1 MKIAVVAL
9 GKMGL
14 PVAAW
19 YASRGHDVTGCDI
32 NATLVAAVN
41 RGECPLPYEPGLA
54 DMLRAAVAAGRLRAT
69 RDTVAGVGEADVVLV
84 LVPLGV
90 DARHQP
96 DYGPLDTAFAA
107 VGRGL
112 RPGALVVLET
122 TVAVGDTR
130 RRFLPILL
138 AARPGG
144 RRDFHLAFSPER
156 VQAGSVFRDLCAYPR
171 IVGGIDAESGRR
183 AAAFYAENFG
193 VEVRLLSSSE
203 AAEFCKLAESVYRD
217 VNIALA
223 NELALYAETCGVDVR
238 EVFPAANSQPQSHL
252 HHPGVGVGGHCIPV
266 YPYLLIQRTPFS
278 ELAALA
284 RRIND
289 AMPAHAVALLDRH
302 LGGLAGRRVLILG
315 VSFRAGVREAA
326 HSPALTLARELAARG
341 ARPLAHDPLF
351 APEELRALGLEP
363 AALAPPPAVDAVVLQ
378 TAEPLYRTLD
388 FRGFPGLRVVLDGR
402 GALDPQVV
410 AAAGVRYLAI
420 GRGERVDTGA
430 AASDGASSSLAPLLE
445 AGEPEMR
452 AGVREGSR

>member
-14 PVAAW
+14 PVAVW
-19 YASRGHDVTGCDI
+19 YAARGHDVTGCDT
-32 NATLVAAVN
+32 NVTLVAAIN

-54 DMLRAAVAAGRLRAT
+54 EHLRAAVAGGRLRAT
-69 RDTVAGVGEADVVLV
+69 TDTTAGVRDAEVVLV

-90 DARHQP
+90 DACHRP
-96 DYGPLDTAFAA
+96 DYRPLDAAFAA
-107 VGRGL
+107 IGRGL

-144 RRDFHLAFSPER
+144 RQDFHLAFSPER

-171 IVGGIDAESGRR
+171 IVGGVDAESGRR
-183 AAAFYAENFG
+183 AAAFYVENFG
-193 VEVRLLSSSE
+193 VEARLLSSSE

-252 HHPGVGVGGHCIPV
+252 HTPGVGVGGHCIPV
-266 YPYLLIQRTPFS
+266 YPYFLIHRTPYS
-278 ELAALA
+278 TLAAAA

-326 HSPALTLARELAARG
+326 HSPALALARELAAAG

-351 APEELRALGLEP
+351 ASDELQAMGLEP
-363 AALAPPPAVDAVVLQ
+363 ATLTPPPAVDAVVLQ
-378 TAEPLYRTLD
+378 TAEPLYRALD
-388 FRGFPGLRVVLDGR
+388 FRVFPGLRLVLDGR
-402 GALDPQVV
+402 GALDPQAV
-410 AAAGVRYLAI
+410 AAAGVRYVAI
-420 GRGERVDTGA
+420 GRGERVDMSAVPAGDGA
-430 AASDGASSSLAPLLE
+430 APADVP
-445 AGEPEMR
+445 
-452 AGVREGSR
+452 VREGGS

>member
-1 MKIAVVAL
+1 MQWARMRIAVVAL

-32 NATLVAAVN
+32 NPALVAAVN
-41 RGECPLPYEPGLA
+41 RGECPLPHEPGLA
-54 DMLRAAVAAGRLRAT
+54 DMLRATVAAGRLRAT
-69 RDTVAGVGEADVVLV
+69 TDIVQGVRDADVVLV

-90 DARHQP
+90 DVYHQP
-96 DYGPLDTAFAA
+96 DYGPLDAAFAA
-107 VGRGL
+107 IGRGL

-144 RRDFHLAFSPER
+144 RQDFHLAFSPER
-156 VQAGSVFRDLCAYPR
+156 VQAGSVFRDLRAYPR

-183 AAAFYAENFG
+183 AAAFYTENFG
-193 VEVRLLSSSE
+193 VEARLLSSSE

-252 HHPGVGVGGHCIPV
+252 HTPGVGVGGHCIPV
-266 YPYLLIQRTPFS
+266 YPYFLIQRTPFS
-278 ELAALA
+278 QLAAVA

-289 AMPAHAVALLDRH
+289 AMPAHAVALLDRY

-326 HSPALTLARELAARG
+326 HSPALALARELAARG
-341 ARPLAHDPLF
+341 ARPLGHDPLF
-351 APEELRALGLEP
+351 TPAELRALGLEP

-378 TAEPLYRTLD
+378 TAEPLYRALD
-388 FRGFPGLRVVLDGR
+388 FHAFPGLRLVLDGR
-402 GALDPQVV
+402 GALDPQAV
-410 AAAGVRYLAI
+410 AAAGVRYVAI
-420 GRGERVDTGA
+420 GRGERT
-430 AASDGASSSLAPLLE
+430 E
-445 AGEPEMR
+445 C
-452 AGVREGSR
+452 